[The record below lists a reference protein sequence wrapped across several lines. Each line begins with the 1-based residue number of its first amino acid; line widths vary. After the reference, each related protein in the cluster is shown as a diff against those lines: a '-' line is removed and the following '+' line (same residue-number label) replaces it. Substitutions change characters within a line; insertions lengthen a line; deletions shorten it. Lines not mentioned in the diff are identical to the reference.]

1 MLVIKTLVTLCIAS
15 LAASAAIP
23 GTSLNPVLYKQ
34 AISANSLEAA
44 RDVVKSPVLKR
55 EELDGDLYNYKPKE
69 KREELDGDLYNYKPK
84 EKREELDGDLY
95 NYKPKEKREELDG
108 DLYNY

>member
-15 LAASAAIP
+15 LAASATIP
-23 GTSLNPVLYKQ
+23 GTFLNQVMYVW
-34 AISANSLEAA
+34 IMSADILEAA

-95 NYKPKEKREELDG
+95 NY
-108 DLYNY
+108 